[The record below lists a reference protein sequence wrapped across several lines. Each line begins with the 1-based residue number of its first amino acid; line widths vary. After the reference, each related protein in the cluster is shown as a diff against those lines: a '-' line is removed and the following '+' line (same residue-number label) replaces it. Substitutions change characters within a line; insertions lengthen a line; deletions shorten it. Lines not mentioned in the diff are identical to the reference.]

1 VKIAYFDCFSGVSG
15 DMILG
20 ALLDAGLDIQEL
32 ESELGK
38 LKISG
43 YKIKTEQT
51 ARKGISGT
59 KFSVDVIEQNAR
71 KRLKD
76 IVEIADQS
84 DLDDD
89 IKDLSK
95 KTFKELATV
104 EAKLH
109 GKSIEAIHFH
119 EVGGLD
125 SIIDVIGSF
134 IGIKKLG
141 IEATYS
147 SKIHV
152 GTGFLECR
160 HGVLPVPAPA
170 TLELLKGIPIYS
182 KGIEAELATP
192 TGVCILK
199 TLSQRFGIMP
209 EMKVEKVGY
218 GAGSRELEIPNL
230 LRVYV
235 GESDEDEYEKDE
247 VILIETNIDDMN
259 PEFYEYIMARLFEN
273 DAVDVFLT
281 PIQMKR
287 ARPATLLTVI
297 VAAENLSRVL
307 EVIFSETTTLG
318 VRTHEARRY
327 KLAREGIVVETEH
340 GKIKVK
346 LGKLEGAVVNFAPE
360 YEDCRRVADEKHI
373 PIKRVYEAAKQAAVK
388 MTRA

>member
-1 VKIAYFDCFSGVSG
+1 MKIAYFDCFSGVSG